1 MPLTEADADKAYAL
15 ACDAIQHRV
24 RDRIGPRCIVFFSAY
39 ARDADK
45 VPVDNLDDV
54 PVPGKLQ
61 IKRSRVRKIQRS
73 EDYES
78 AILENPSWLDLCVI
92 ANEQITVTRDRDH
105 RYLEDI
111 EIIEVIDGVQ
121 IAALRLES

>member
-24 RDRIGPRCIVFFSAY
+24 RDRIGPRCIVFFSGY
-39 ARDADK
+39 VLDADK
-45 VPVDNLDDV
+45 VPIDNLDDV
-54 PVPGKLQ
+54 PFPGKLR
-61 IKRSRVRKIQRS
+61 IKRSRVRRIQRS

-92 ANEQITVTRDRDH
+92 ANDQITVTRDRDH